1 MTLNDLDDLIRAT
14 MNDSSARRDILTGVG
29 DITEAVNIILTPLLM
44 MMGYSYDADEECWR
58 VPRTAKRQVNPR

>member
-1 MTLNDLDDLIRAT
+1 MTLNDLDDLIRAA

-44 MMGYSYDADEECWR
+44 K
-58 VPRTAKRQVNPR
+58 RTYA